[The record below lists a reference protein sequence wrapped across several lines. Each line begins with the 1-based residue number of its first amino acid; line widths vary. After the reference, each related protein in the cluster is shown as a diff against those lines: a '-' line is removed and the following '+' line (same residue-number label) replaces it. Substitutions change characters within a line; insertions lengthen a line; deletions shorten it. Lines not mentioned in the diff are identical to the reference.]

1 MQREQVSTESL
12 VVEQRG
18 SLGVITLNRPR
29 AVNALNYEMMQGMN
43 AALDRFEADPG
54 VCAVLVRG
62 AGERGLCAGGDIV
75 ALYRAVKDDPE
86 SGIEFFRYEYA
97 LNLRLSR
104 YPKPYIALMD
114 GLVLGGGLGVSA
126 HGSHRIVTERTRAG
140 MPETVIGFSP
150 DVGILNILARAP
162 HHLGVLMALTGL
174 HVSGADALAVGLADY
189 FIPSD
194 RFEDLVEALSRVAG
208 SSEVNG
214 VLAGMQADAGQSL
227 LATQADWV
235 SRAFS
240 ADSVEQIMEN
250 VRQVATSGAEGAEFA
265 ATVLEVMEQNSPTG
279 MKVALEAV
287 RRAATQSLAQTLN
300 QDFVTTC
307 RAMQGHDLSEGIRAQ
322 VIDKDRNPAWSP
334 AGLEE
339 VERGAVLAFFEPT
352 SAGELGLA

>member
-1 MQREQVSTESL
+1 MVDVADQSL
-12 VVEQRG
+12 LVQQCG
-18 SLGVITLNRPR
+18 SLGVITLNRPS
-29 AVNALNYEMMQGMN
+29 AVNALNYQMMQGLN

-75 ALYRAVKDDPE
+75 ALYRAMKDAPQE
-86 SGIEFFRYEYA
+86 GVEFFRYEYA

-126 HGSHRIVTERTRAG
+126 HGSHRLVTERTRAG

-150 DVGILNILARAP
+150 DVGVLNILARAP
-162 HHLGVLMALTGL
+162 QHLGVLMALTGL
-174 HVSGADALAVGLADY
+174 HVGGADALAVGLADF
-189 FIPSD
+189 FIPSARVD
-194 RFEDLVEALSRVAG
+194 DLVGALSGVAD
-208 SSEVNG
+208 SSEVDG
-214 VLAGMQADAGQSL
+214 VLAGMQVDAGASP
-227 LATQADWV
+227 LAAQAAWV
-235 SRAFS
+235 QQAFA
-240 ADSVEQIMEN
+240 ADSVEQIRQS
-250 VRQVATSGAEGAEFA
+250 VRQVVAAGGESAEFA
-265 ATVLEVMEQNSPTG
+265 TRVLGAMEQNSPTG

-307 RAMQGHDLSEGIRAQ
+307 RAMEGHDLSEGIRAQ

-334 AGLEE
+334 ARLEE
-339 VERGAVLAFFEPT
+339 VGGGTVLAFFEPT
-352 SAGELGLA
+352 DAGELGLV